1 MSAFKKFPCALGK
14 QVSLRERLEKWSQP
28 PSYPVSTIVAPLEGL
43 APEIMEGFDLSDTKQ
58 YFISASFYVMHARG
72 LQEQLIGLQYKS
84 LFCSLGSS
92 AFTHSFQKY
101 VYEIGRWAYYNHA
114 FIYLCGG
121 KIATL
126 TVLPSHL
133 PCITFCLSCGIQSLR
148 LDISR
153 LIYGF
158 NCIIISLPNLR
169 QII

>member
-1 MSAFKKFPCALGK
+1 MSAFKKSPCALGK
-14 QVSLRERLEKWSQP
+14 QVSLRERLKTFNQS
-28 PSYPVSTIVAPLEGL
+28 PSYPVSTTVAPLEGL
-43 APEIMEGFDLSDTKQ
+43 VPEIMEGFNLSDTKE
-58 YFISASFYVMHARG
+58 YFIFTSFYVMHARG

-84 LFCSLGSS
+84 LSCSLGSS
-92 AFTHSFQKY
+92 SFTHSFQKY

-114 FIYLCGG
+114 FIYPCGG

-133 PCITFCLSCGIQSLR
+133 PCISFCLGCGIQSLR

-153 LIYGF
+153 LIHGF
-158 NCIIISLPNLR
+158 NCIRISLPNLR

>member
-1 MSAFKKFPCALGK
+1 MKPTSKLSSILCLDFHCA
-14 QVSLRERLEKWSQP
+14 
-28 PSYPVSTIVAPLEGL
+28 IVVPLEGL
-43 APEIMEGFDLSDTKQ
+43 VPEIMEGLYLSDTKE
-58 YFISASFYVMHARG
+58 YFVFAPFYATHARG
-72 LQEQLIGLQYKS
+72 LQEQLIGLLYKS

-101 VYEIGRWAYYNHA
+101 VYEIARWAYYNHA
-114 FIYLCGG
+114 FIYPCGG

-126 TVLPSHL
+126 TVLPSPL

-158 NCIIISLPNLR
+158 HCIIISLPNLR
-169 QII
+169 QVI